1 MQRVIKR
8 RTLQPLI
15 WIAAAAIL
23 MAAIPAF
30 AQESKSL
37 WKLEKSTIRGFDIS
51 ARSEIAT
58 PQGAGFATFKI
69 TCQPGVTPPAIVY
82 LIIESP
88 KQLPL
93 FPFEKY
99 DGPVEKTSSEFI
111 RLDVASGNQGQ
122 IRSLN
127 VEVPNGG
134 YNDGAFTFDTIEKSV
149 VSFLLKVNDGQK
161 LTVTVNGPPS
171 SIQVAF
177 DTTGLKKLLDQVGL
191 KAVAGGPR
199 ASHLGSR
206 N

>member
-1 MQRVIKR
+1 
-8 RTLQPLI
+8 
-15 WIAAAAIL
+15 

-30 AQESKSL
+30 AQGSKSL
-37 WKLEKSTIRGFDIS
+37 WKLEKSAIRGFDIS

-69 TCQPGVTPPAIVY
+69 TCQSGVIPPAIVY

-99 DGPVEKTSSEFI
+99 DGPVDKTSSEFI
-111 RLDVASGNQGQ
+111 RLDVDSGNQGR

-161 LTVTVNGPPS
+161 LTVLVNGPPS

-177 DTTGLKKLLDQVGL
+177 DTTGLKKLLDEAGL
-191 KAVAGGPR
+191 KAVSSGRVAPVPVR
-199 ASHLGSR
+199 FP

>member
-8 RTLQPLI
+8 RTLQPRI

-37 WKLEKSTIRGFDIS
+37 WKLEKSTVRGFDIS

-58 PQGAGFATFKI
+58 PQGAGFATLKI
-69 TCQPGVTPPAIVY
+69 TCQPGVIPPAIVY
-82 LIIESP
+82 LIVESP
-88 KQLPL
+88 NQLPL

-111 RLDVASGNQGQ
+111 RLDVASGNQGR

-134 YNDGAFTFDTIEKSV
+134 YNDGAFAFDTIEKSV
-149 VSFLLKVNDGQK
+149 VSFLSKVNDGQK
-161 LTVTVNGPPS
+161 LTVLVNGPPS

-177 DTTGLKKLLDQVGL
+177 DTTGLRQLLEEVGL
-191 KAVAGGPR
+191 KDMTRQGAVHR
-199 ASHLGSR
+199 MR
-206 N
+206 